1 MFDMVKLYLSNLER
15 KISVPLC
22 LQLPKKERVVNAF
35 GQKHIAAYSV
45 DDDVKRELV
54 IELDC

>member
-1 MFDMVKLYLSNLER
+1 MFNLVGHYLSNLER

-22 LQLPKKERVVNAF
+22 LLLPKKGRVVNAF
-35 GQKHIAAYSV
+35 GQKHIAAHSV